1 MKNSTLRNVT
11 AIIAKIIEVVSW
23 FVTASLLVSS
33 LVLAINKSLIMD
45 EYNKEVATNGQFS
58 LTVTNGADLT
68 DSFMASVA
76 RGTAFFELAPYIVLL
91 IITALIF
98 MNIYKVFRKSNT
110 ASPFSEENIKRI
122 KTIGYLTIAIPVA
135 KVVIQLICIAAIGS
149 TNYDFSIS
157 LSEFAFGLV
166 ALSLAQYFAYGA
178 QLEHDVDGLV

>member
-11 AIIAKIIEVVSW
+11 AVIAKIIEVVSW
-23 FVTASLLVSS
+23 FCCGCLLVAT
-33 LVLAINKSLIMD
+33 LVLTINKKLIMD
-45 EYNKEVATNGQFS
+45 EYEGEVAANGHFS
-58 LTVTNGADLT
+58 FTAANGVDIT
-68 DSFMASVA
+68 DRFIASVGN
-76 RGTAFFELAPYIVLL
+76 GTVFWELAPYIVLL
-91 IITALIF
+91 VLTALIF

-110 ASPFSEENIKRI
+110 ASPFSAENIKRI

-135 KVVIQLICIAAIGS
+135 KVVMQLVYLLVTGE

-157 LSEFAFGLV
+157 LAEFAFGLV